1 MSSACSGTR
10 EKSCSIRE
18 KSSTARKNPKPSGK
32 NLVLRETFVSRW
44 QSGVEMAGA
53 GRVGADRVGAGRVGV
68 GLVGDLNSGQGQ
80 LFVLE
85 IGG

>member
-1 MSSACSGTR
+1 M
-10 EKSCSIRE
+10 
-18 KSSTARKNPKPSGK
+18 
-32 NLVLRETFVSRW
+32 
-44 QSGVEMAGA
+44 EMAGA